1 MKYLLSITLFF
12 ILSHGFSQ
20 ESKKEEIVFTYLNS
34 SYVSGGVKIRIKAN
48 NKKRKA
54 KVVVLRNVSFE
65 VVRDTYKITYDEYLK
80 LKIAVYQIKEEDLLI
95 NVRNYLDS
103 GFITISYLSEDGI
116 QISHWLDSLSQ
127 EEDLNTPWKDFLIAV
142 NLILEFSHLKFK
154 DLE

>member
-1 MKYLLSITLFF
+1 M
-12 ILSHGFSQ
+12 
-20 ESKKEEIVFTYLNS
+20 N
-34 SYVSGGVKIRIKAN
+34 A
-48 NKKRKA
+48 
-54 KVVVLRNVSFE
+54 
-65 VVRDTYKITYDEYLK
+65 
-80 LKIAVYQIKEEDLLI
+80 
-95 NVRNYLDS
+95 S